1 MKNSWWLR
9 TALILG
15 LLFFYIPIILLI
27 AYSFNASQLVNLW
40 GGFSF
45 QWYHV
50 LAQDD
55 DLLSA
60 ALLSIEIAVS
70 ASTLALILGTAA
82 AVALKRY
89 GYFFGRYFFYGMTI
103 TPIVLPDV
111 VMGLSLLLMFMGLNS
126 VTGFPGSYGFTTIL
140 IAHTTFCMAY
150 ATIIIQARLG
160 TLDRSIEEAA
170 MDLGAKPMKTFFAIT
185 LPQISSSL
193 LAAWL
198 LCFTLSIDNLVVTSF
213 VSGPDSTTLPMFIYS
228 MIRNGVTPE
237 MNALATIMMGVVMV
251 TLISA
256 TLLLPKYVKRN
267 VKYKKA

>member
-1 MKNSWWLR
+1 M
-9 TALILG
+9 LILG
-15 LLFFYIPIILLI
+15 LLFFYTPIILLI
-27 AYSFNASQLVNLW
+27 VYSFNTSQLVNLW
-40 GGFSF
+40 GGFSLR
-45 QWYHV
+45 WYHV

-60 ALLSIEIAVS
+60 ALLSIEIAVG
-70 ASTLALILGTAA
+70 AATLALILGTAA
-82 AVALKRY
+82 AVTLKRY

-126 VTGFPGSYGFTTIL
+126 VLGFPNSYGFGTIL
-140 IAHTTFCMAY
+140 IAHATFCTAY
-150 ATIIIQARLG
+150 ATIIIQARLSN
-160 TLDRSIEEAA
+160 LDRSIEEAA
-170 MDLGAKPMKTFFAIT
+170 MDLGAKPMKTFFYIT
-185 LPQISSSL
+185 LPQIGTSL

-198 LCFTLSIDNLVVTSF
+198 LCFTLSIDNLVITSF
-213 VSGPDSTTLPMFIYS
+213 VSGPDSTTLPMFIYA

-237 MNALATIMMGVVMV
+237 MNALATILIGSVMI

-256 TLLLPKYVKRN
+256 TLFFPKYNKRN